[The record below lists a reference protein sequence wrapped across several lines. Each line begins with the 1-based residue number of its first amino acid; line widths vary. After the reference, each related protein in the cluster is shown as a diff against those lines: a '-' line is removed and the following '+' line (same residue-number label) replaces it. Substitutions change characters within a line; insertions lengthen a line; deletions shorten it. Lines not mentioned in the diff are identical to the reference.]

1 MEQLGIVKS
10 KRRRRQGIVQLCEC
24 EQPLNSP
31 FHACAHAHT
40 TAIFVFYPSQ
50 PSQKSLEHDEK
61 QRVTIEFRTYFNTLT
76 KE

>member
-1 MEQLGIVKS
+1 MEQLVSVKS

-31 FHACAHAHT
+31 SHACAHAHT

-61 QRVTIEFRTYFNTLT
+61 QGVTREFRTYFNTLT
-76 KE
+76 KD

>member
-1 MEQLGIVKS
+1 MEQLVSVKS

-24 EQPLNSP
+24 KQTQNTLSR
-31 FHACAHAHT
+31 ACAHAHT

-50 PSQKSLEHDEK
+50 PSPKSLEHDEK
-61 QRVTIEFRTYFNTLT
+61 QGVTREFRTYFNTLT